1 MSRMI
6 FVNLPVVDLTKSM
19 EFYSALGF
27 VNEPKF
33 TDATAACMVW
43 SESIYVMILT
53 HAKWA
58 TFTSRPIPDTGSSEV
73 ALALTCEDR
82 DEVNRLSD
90 IAGANGGTADINPP
104 QDYGFM
110 VTRSF
115 TDLDGHVWEVF
126 WMDPAAVENG
136 PPAEA

>member
-1 MSRMI
+1 MSRII

>member
-19 EFYSALGF
+19 QFYSALGF

-33 TDATAACMVW
+33 SDATAACMVW

>member
-90 IAGANGGTADINPP
+90 IAGANGGTSDVNPP

-126 WMDPAAVENG
+126 WMDPAAAENG

>member
-19 EFYSALGF
+19 QFYSALGF

-33 TDATAACMVW
+33 SDATAACMVW

-73 ALALTCEDR
+73 ALALACEDR

-90 IAGANGGTADINPP
+90 IAGANGGTTDINPP

-136 PPAEA
+136 PPADA

>member
-90 IAGANGGTADINPP
+90 IAGANGGTSDVNPP

-126 WMDPAAVENG
+126 WMDPAAAENG
-136 PPAEA
+136 PPADA

>member
-6 FVNLPVVDLTKSM
+6 FVNLPVVDLAKSM

-58 TFTSRPIPDTGSSEV
+58 TFTSRPIPDAGSSEV
-73 ALALTCEDR
+73 ALALACEDR

-126 WMDPAAVENG
+126 WMDPAAAENG

>member
-19 EFYSALGF
+19 QFYSALGF

-33 TDATAACMVW
+33 SDATAACMVW

-136 PPAEA
+136 PPADA